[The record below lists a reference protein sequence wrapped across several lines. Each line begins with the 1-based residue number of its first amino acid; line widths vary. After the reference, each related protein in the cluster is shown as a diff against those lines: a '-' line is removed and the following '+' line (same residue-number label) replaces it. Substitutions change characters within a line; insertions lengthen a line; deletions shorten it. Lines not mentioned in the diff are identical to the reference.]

1 MQEGDAGG
9 KNQLLTRL
17 GARVRS
23 ARVLR
28 RWSVRQLAERT
39 ALSERFLGELEAGR
53 ANISVRNLAV
63 VAAALDTSAA
73 KLLGDDEPRGL
84 PPVIALL
91 GMRGAG
97 KTSIGQRLARRF
109 KVPFIELDRRVE
121 DAAGLRLGEIFAL
134 HGEDYYRMLE
144 RRALQ
149 KVLGEGRRCVLAV
162 GGGLVTD
169 AEMWSRLR
177 SQAFTIWLRAE
188 PHDYMKRVLAQGD
201 RRPVAGRPGAM
212 HELRRLLRERE
223 PLYAQAHVTIDTSR
237 TALAGAVKA
246 ALEALS

>member
-1 MQEGDAGG
+1 MQEGHVGG
-9 KNQLLTRL
+9 KDLLARL
-17 GARVRS
+17 GARVRT
-23 ARVLR
+23 ARILR

-53 ANISVRNLAV
+53 ANISVRNLAL
-63 VAAALDTSAA
+63 VAAALDSSPS
-73 KLLGDDEPRGL
+73 KLLALDEPKAL

-97 KTSIGQRLARRF
+97 KTSVGQRLARRF

-134 HGEDYYRMLE
+134 HGEEYYRMLE

-149 KVLGEGRRCVLAV
+149 KVLGEGSRCVLAV
-162 GGGLVTD
+162 GGGLVKD
-169 AEMWSRLR
+169 AEMWARLR

-188 PHDYMKRVLAQGD
+188 PQDYMKRVLAQGD
-201 RRPVAGRPGAM
+201 HRPMAGRPSAIY
-212 HELRRLLRERE
+212 ELRRLLRERE

>member
-1 MQEGDAGG
+1 MKENDPGP
-9 KNQLLTRL
+9 LFVRL

-28 RWSVRQLAERT
+28 GWSVRRLSQRT
-39 ALSERFLGELEAGR
+39 TLCERFLYDLEGGR
-53 ANISVRNLAV
+53 ANISVRNLAS
-63 VAAALDTSAA
+63 VAEALDTSPS
-73 KLLGDDEPRGL
+73 KLLADDEPTAL

-97 KTSIGQRLARRF
+97 KTSVGQRLARRF
-109 KVPFIELDRRVE
+109 KVPFVELDRRVE
-121 DAAGLRLGEIFAL
+121 EAAGLRLGEIFAL
-134 HGEDYYRMLE
+134 HGDGYYRTLE

-149 KVLGEGRRCVLAV
+149 KVLDDGRRCVLAV

-169 AEMWSRLR
+169 GEMWSRLR

-188 PHDYMKRVLAQGD
+188 PQDHMRRVLAQGD
-201 RRPVAGRPGAM
+201 RRPMVGRPSAM
-212 HELRRLLRERE
+212 VELRRLLRDRE

-246 ALEALS
+246 ALVALS